1 MIFKRRKRLSAVE
14 AASLESRLDLHDQP
28 TTYNAPSTVARRA
41 AGADVPCSSPQA
53 TASPTRVS
61 NLIHRDQSE
70 NSHIPSEHH
79 FPKHPN
85 SHAVYTAPFRLD
97 TPPTSPAA
105 APCYHP
111 AYAPARLQYTGMGS
125 ALSQAR
131 STPAAQTDNTNSRTG
146 SDL

>member
-1 MIFKRRKRLSAVE
+1 LIFKEEEKVVSSRSGIIG
-14 AASLESRLDLHDQP
+14 SRLDLHDQS

-41 AGADVPCSSPQA
+41 VGAHALYLSPRATVSS
-53 TASPTRVS
+53 TRVS
-61 NLIHRDQSE
+61 KSNPSGSSE
-70 NSHIPSEHH
+70 NLHIPSEHH

-97 TPPTSPAA
+97 TPPTSLAA
-105 APCYHP
+105 APCCHP
-111 AYAPARLQYTGMGS
+111 AYAPAQLQCTGMGS

-131 STPAAQTDNTNSRTG
+131 STPAAQTDNTDFRTG